1 MAATTT
7 VAPTM
12 GTVATL
18 TPTAATTTTKKPP
31 VYYCLG
37 GISAMTA
44 ACFTHPF
51 DLLKVRL
58 QTAKEMHHTLF
69 GTIRSI
75 VTQEGLGG
83 FYRGI
88 SGGLMR
94 EGSYSTVR
102 FGVYQYLKDAAI
114 ERNGG
119 DPIPLWENVVLSMF
133 GGAIGG
139 AVGNPADV
147 VNVRMQADGR
157 LPPAERRNY
166 AHAVDGLVRISKEE
180 GREALLRGVRP
191 NMMRA
196 MLLTSGQ
203 IATYDV
209 FKAFFLDTL
218 GCRDNVATHFGASMA
233 AGLVATTAC
242 APMDVVKTRLMN
254 MHHNA
259 TVEYTGTVDCFT
271 KILKAEGVRGLFK
284 GWTPAYMRLGPQTI
298 ITFMTL
304 EQLRKLL

>member
-1 MAATTT
+1 MATE
-7 VAPTM
+7 
-12 GTVATL
+12 
-18 TPTAATTTTKKPP
+18 KPP

-37 GISAMTA
+37 GVSAMTA

-58 QTAKEMHHTLF
+58 QTSKEAHLSLF
-69 GTIRSI
+69 GTIKSI
-75 VTQEGLGG
+75 TKTEGLRG

-119 DPIPLWENVVLSMF
+119 DPIPLWENVALSMF
-133 GGAIGG
+133 GGAVGG

-157 LPPAERRNY
+157 LPEAQRRNY
-166 AHAVDGLVRISKEE
+166 AHAVDGLVRISRDE
-180 GREALLRGVRP
+180 GRDALLRGVRP

-209 FKAFFLDTL
+209 FKTFFLETIGLD
-218 GCRDNVATHFGASMA
+218 DNIGTHFASSMA

-254 MHHNA
+254 MQQHA
-259 TVEYTGTVDCFT
+259 TTEYSGTVDCFT
-271 KILKAEGVRGLFK
+271 KILKTEGVRGLFK

-298 ITFMTL
+298 LTFMTL
-304 EQLRKLL
+304 EQLRKLI